1 MTGNNSSALLLTTKP
16 LTSRCSL
23 AWQRRV
29 LPRWPDFAPCG
40 GRLDLMCIRPVTM
53 PARASLAV
61 GTKRGSNASCRNGRQ
76 PFSRTRTGPDRQR
89 PIGQPHN
96 GGQHPAPSSRAA
108 CGHCPSPACAPI
120 RQNRLVPAAGPHA
133 QQEEHTTPHTLSFS
147 LPNHDLTND
156 SPRGAELPLRAR
168 LTACGGRCGSA
179 TSFSQFTCVCGCR
192 LPERASP
199 ILDEENARSTRAGMT
214 SNYLLV
220 TYGWLLLF
228 IKSLRAFMKT
238 SP

>member
-1 MTGNNSSALLLTTKP
+1 MAGLRAVRRPPGPHVHPPCDDASSRFLGRKNEARKQCVMP
-16 LTSRCSL
+16 K
-23 AWQRRV
+23 W
-29 LPRWPDFAPCG
+29 APTFFE
-40 GRLDLMCIRPVTM
+40 DENRP
-53 PARASLAV
+53 
-61 GTKRGSNASCRNGRQ
+61 GSSTAYRSAPQ
-76 PFSRTRTGPDRQR
+76 WGPT
-89 PIGQPHN
+89 
-96 GGQHPAPSSRAA
+96 PAPSSRAA

-192 LPERASP
+192 LQERASP